1 MVQRYMVSITA
12 ASYQTRSTTI
22 PIKLTLYQRFF
33 EAAKLDMAS
42 AMILT
47 EKDLENSGK
56 QLP

>member
-1 MVQRYMVSITA
+1 MVSITA